1 MSLRVPLYLLDLIA
15 FSLLAGVFEARADPS
30 YGQSND
36 ISSRLIESGE
46 GRLPSSASLSLQLP
60 AGVRRA
66 GRVDRPQSLV
76 SRRAQIDAAMA
87 DLFAGELR
95 LQAGGIQH
103 DEAIHEAGIANELPA
118 RARLDWRS
126 QRAWAGFLLEASLTM
141 PRGGDEGPGA
151 RLRGDLDQAARPDK
165 GGTSPAPPLVQ
176 PVVGPRQSE
185 PAEPEAALH
194 RATFDVSDIAYR
206 HAPGTAK
213 RSPRDSGAPSE
224 VFEDVAAQLRGT
236 VFIDNDADG
245 LPGAGDTRLEGEGV
259 TLTALDT
266 GEVTTHRSAS
276 FGQYVFEDVAP
287 GQYILSVDIGWERI
301 ETSLHVPPGGRFQR
315 VDIALSQQLF
325 RPPDRGPSH
334 KRQFAMLE

>member
-1 MSLRVPLYLLDLIA
+1 MFLRVTLSLLCLIA
-15 FSLLAGVFEARADPS
+15 LSLLAGVFEASADPS

-36 ISSRLIESGE
+36 LSSRLVESGE
-46 GRLPSSASLSLQLP
+46 GRLPSSASLALQLP
-60 AGVRRA
+60 DGGRRA

-95 LQAGGIQH
+95 LQAGATQH
-103 DEAIHEAGIANELPA
+103 DQAIHEARIANELPA

-141 PRGGDEGPGA
+141 PKGGDRGPGA
-151 RLRGDLDQAARPDK
+151 CLRGDQEQAALPDK
-165 GGTSPAPPLVQ
+165 GGASPAPPLVQ
-176 PVVGPRQSE
+176 PVVRPRQSV

-194 RATFDVSDIAYR
+194 RATFDISDMADR

-213 RSPRDSGAPSE
+213 RSPGDSGARSE

-245 LPGAGDTRLEGEGV
+245 LPSAGDTRLEGEGV
-259 TLTALDT
+259 TLAALDA
-266 GEVTTHRSAS
+266 GEATTHRSAS

-287 GQYILSVDIGWERI
+287 GQYILSVDVGWERI

-315 VDIALSQQLF
+315 VDIALSPELF